1 MNIADSTAA
10 RNSATIMEI
19 QMPSTS
25 NMSGRS
31 ITAAIWNTSV
41 LKNDIIYVE
50 EETYDDIEL
59 MARLYKA
66 SGILLLSFPRQ

>member
-1 MNIADSTAA
+1 MRTS
-10 RNSATIMEI
+10 SL
-19 QMPSTS
+19 PSVI
-25 NMSGRS
+25 SGSRG
-31 ITAAIWNTSV
+31 NVSV

>member
-1 MNIADSTAA
+1 MLKSKDIKIYWMRTS
-10 RNSATIMEI
+10 SL
-19 QMPSTS
+19 PSVIS
-25 NMSGRS
+25 SSRGNV
-31 ITAAIWNTSV
+31 SV

-66 SGILLLSFPRQ
+66 SGILPLSFPRQ